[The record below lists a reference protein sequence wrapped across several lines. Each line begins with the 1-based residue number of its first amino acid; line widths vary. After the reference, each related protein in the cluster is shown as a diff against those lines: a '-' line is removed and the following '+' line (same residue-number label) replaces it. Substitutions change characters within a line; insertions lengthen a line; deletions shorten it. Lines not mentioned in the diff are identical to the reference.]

1 MALAG
6 AVGIVRHD
14 IAQRREDFQADARVA
29 YRLLSQRCAEHDA
42 ILATLALAEPSFTP
56 AAFEDAAQR
65 LRALYPQL
73 VAVLRRDPGTSW
85 LRDEL
90 AVAEARSRAV
100 ASAHRHAVVAT
111 VDAASA
117 SYILVLAGERAG
129 LALRIALGPMMA
141 FEAWPLQRAGA
152 VRAVLLAG
160 PHAMVLNPGPDARA
174 LPAGLTAGF
183 TFAKALPGPSQPFE
197 LQVQRRTGPAEWP
210 WALLLGWA
218 TGTGLLV
225 ALVAAWWHGRQ
236 DRLRNAELM
245 RLSQVTRLNM
255 LGELAGGMAHELNQ
269 PLTAILASTQT
280 AQRVLGSGNEADD
293 DEDLDTA
300 RRALA
305 LAAGQARRAA
315 DVLARLRRLVEQP
328 HAAQARTAVPMNA
341 VAARLL
347 DLLAPELRRRD
358 VRVQVLG
365 EAPPMLAD
373 PVALEQIL
381 HNLLTNAMQALDGAG
396 PRDKLILLRIDTQA
410 DRGRLRVEDNG
421 PGIPAEALPRIFEP
435 FFTLRPGGLGLGLSL
450 CETLAQAMEGRLS
463 AANAPSGGALF
474 TLTLPLAATT
484 TAR

>member
-14 IAQRREDFQADARVA
+14 IAQRREDFQADARIA

-42 ILATLALAEPSFTP
+42 ILATLALAEPSLTP

-73 VAVLRRDPGTSW
+73 VAVLRREPGTSW
-85 LRDEL
+85 PLDEL
-90 AVAEARSRAV
+90 VVAEARSRAL
-100 ASAHRHAVVAT
+100 AAAHRHAVVAA

-117 SYILVLAGERAG
+117 SYTLVLAGERAG
-129 LALRIALGPMMA
+129 LALRIALGPMLA

-152 VRAVLLAG
+152 SRAILLVG
-160 PHAMVLNPGPDARA
+160 PHAIVLNPGPDARA

-183 TFAKALPGPSQPFE
+183 TFSKALSGPSQPFE
-197 LQVQRRTGPAEWP
+197 LQVQRRTGPAKWP

-225 ALVAAWWHGRQ
+225 ALLAAWWHGRQ
-236 DRLRNAELM
+236 ERLRNAELM
-245 RLSQVTRLNM
+245 RLSQVARLNM

-280 AQRVLGSGNEADD
+280 AQRVLASANEADD

-328 HAAQARTAVPMNA
+328 HAEQPRTAVQLNA

-358 VRVQVLG
+358 VRVQVRG
-365 EAPPMLAD
+365 EAPPVLAD

-381 HNLLTNAMQALDGAG
+381 HNLLSNALQALNGPD
-396 PRDKLILLRIDTQA
+396 PRDKLIILRLDTQA
-410 DRGRLRVEDNG
+410 DRGRLRVEDSG

-450 CETLAQAMEGRLS
+450 CETLAQAMDGQLS
-463 AANAPSGGALF
+463 AANTPSGGARF
-474 TLTLPLAATT
+474 TLTLPLAASTI
-484 TAR
+484 AR